1 MATVAEVLVETLVRA
16 GVRRV
21 LGVVGDS
28 LNSITEVIR
37 ARDDIEWI
45 TVRHEEVAAFA
56 AGGEAQITGTLAV
69 CAGSCGPGHVH
80 LVNGLYD
87 CHRSR
92 VPVLAIA
99 AHIPSGEIGS
109 GYFQETRPELLF
121 RDCSA
126 YCETI
131 SQPSQAP
138 RVIEMA
144 IQAALGREG
153 VAVVI
158 VSGDVAA
165 MRAPSDA
172 PRVSIRK
179 PHAIVH
185 PFDADLDAL
194 AEGLD
199 RARKVTILAGL
210 GCAGAH
216 DELMAVA
223 DRLAAPIVH
232 TLRGKE
238 FVEHDNPFDVG
249 MTGLLGFASGYQAM
263 ERCDALLM
271 LGTDFPYQQFYPEKA
286 WIAQVDIRA
295 EHLGRRTRL
304 DLGLVGDVG
313 DTLRALLPRLS
324 TREDREHLDDS
335 LRRYRDTRAQLDRLA
350 SGDYKRRP
358 IHPQHLTRVV
368 NERAD
373 PDAVFTADVGTPTI
387 WAARYLMLGGT
398 RRLLGSW
405 MHGSMAAAIPLAIG
419 AQLANPERQVVAL
432 AGDGGLAM
440 LLGDLLTIVQHGL
453 PIKVVVY
460 NNGSFA
466 FVELEMKAAGLLPY
480 GTDLANPDFA
490 KVAEAVGI
498 TGTRVED
505 PREVD
510 GAIRA
515 ALNHKG
521 PALVDVVVNRQEL
534 SLPPTITRQL
544 AGGFSLYLVK
554 AVLSGRGDEVIDL
567 ARTNVW
573 R

>member
-1 MATVAEVLVETLVRA
+1 MATIAEVLVETLVRA

-28 LNSITEVIR
+28 LNGITEVIR
-37 ARDDIEWI
+37 SRDDIEWI

-56 AGGEAQITGTLAV
+56 AGGEAHMTGTLAV

-99 AHIPSGEIGS
+99 AHIPSAEIGS

-131 SQPSQAP
+131 TQPSQAP
-138 RVIEMA
+138 RVLEIA
-144 IQAALGREG
+144 IQTALGREG
-153 VAVVI
+153 VSVVI

-165 MRAPSDA
+165 MRATQDA
-172 PRVSIRK
+172 PRALPGRSNPVVR
-179 PHAIVH
+179 PA
-185 PFDADLDAL
+185 DAELDAL
-194 AEGLD
+194 AGGLD
-199 RARKVTILAGL
+199 GARKVTILAGA

-216 DELMAVA
+216 DALMAVA

-271 LGTDFPYQQFYPEKA
+271 LGTDFPYPQFYPEKA
-286 WIAQVDIRA
+286 WVAQVDIRA

-313 DTLRALLPRLS
+313 ETLRALLPRLS
-324 TREDREHLDDS
+324 EREDREHLDDS
-335 LRRYRDTRAQLDRLA
+335 LGRYHDTREQLDGLA
-350 SGDYKRRP
+350 SGDYDRRP

-368 NERAD
+368 DELAA

-387 WAARYLMLGGT
+387 WAARYLSLRGT

-419 AQLANPERQVVAL
+419 AQLASPGRQVVAL

-440 LLGDLLTIVQHGL
+440 LLGDLLTIVQHRL
-453 PIKVVVY
+453 PVKIVVY
-460 NNGSFA
+460 DNSSFA

-490 KVAEAVGI
+490 AVAEAVGI
-498 TGTRVED
+498 RGIRVED
-505 PREVD
+505 PGEMED
-510 GAIRA
+510 GLRS
-515 ALNHKG
+515 ALAHDG
-521 PALVDVVVNRQEL
+521 PALVNVLVNRQEL
-534 SLPPTITRQL
+534 SLPPTITRQM

-554 AVLSGRGDEVIDL
+554 AVLSGRADEVIDL
-567 ARTNVW
+567 ARTNVF

>member
-16 GVRRV
+16 GVHRV

-28 LNSITEVIR
+28 LNDITEVIR
-37 ARDDIEWI
+37 SRDDIEWI

-56 AGGEAQITGTLAV
+56 AGGEAQMTGTLAV

-131 SQPSQAP
+131 ARPSQAP
-138 RVIEMA
+138 RVLEMA
-144 IQAALGREG
+144 IQAAIGREG
-153 VAVVI
+153 VSVVVI
-158 VSGDVAA
+158 SGDVAA
-165 MRAPSDA
+165 MRATEEAPRLVPPRSKPVIRPSDA
-172 PRVSIRK
+172 E
-179 PHAIVH
+179 
-185 PFDADLDAL
+185 LDAL
-194 AEGLD
+194 ARGLD
-199 RARKVTILAGL
+199 EARKVTILAGA

-216 DELMAVA
+216 AELMAVA
-223 DRLAAPIVH
+223 DRLVAPIVH

-238 FVEHDNPFDVG
+238 FVEHDSPFDVG

-263 ERCDALLM
+263 ERCDGLLM

-286 WIAQVDIRA
+286 WIAQVDLRQ

-304 DLGLVGDVG
+304 DLGVVGDVG
-313 DTLRALLPRLS
+313 DTLRALLPRLAE
-324 TREDREHLDDS
+324 REDRSHLEDS
-335 LRRYRDTRAQLDRLA
+335 LRRYRDTREQLDRLA
-350 SGDYKRRP
+350 SGDYTRPP

-368 NERAD
+368 DELAAPN
-373 PDAVFTADVGTPTI
+373 AVFTADVGTPTI
-387 WAARYLMLGGT
+387 WAARYLTLRGT

-419 AQLANPERQVVAL
+419 AQLASPGRQVIAL

-440 LLGDLLTIVQHGL
+440 LLGDLLTIVQHRL
-453 PIKVVVY
+453 PVKMVIY
-460 NNGSFA
+460 ENSSFA

-480 GTDLANPDFA
+480 GTELANPDFA
-490 KVAEAVGI
+490 AVAEAVGI
-498 TGTRVED
+498 KGIRVEQPGELD
-505 PREVD
+505 D
-510 GAIRA
+510 AIHA
-515 ALNHKG
+515 ALAHDG
-521 PALVDVVVNRQEL
+521 PALVNVLVNRQEL
-534 SLPPTITRQL
+534 SLPPTITRQM
-544 AGGFSLYLVK
+544 AGGFSLYLAK
-554 AVLSGRGDEVIDL
+554 AVLSGRADEVIDL
-567 ARTNVW
+567 ARTNVF

>member
-1 MATVAEVLVETLVRA
+1 MATIAEVLVETLVRT

-21 LGVVGDS
+21 LGVAGDS
-28 LNSITEVIR
+28 LNGITEVIR

-56 AGGEAQITGTLAV
+56 AGGEAQITGALAV

-121 RDCSA
+121 RDCST

-131 SQPSQAP
+131 AQPSQAP
-138 RVIEMA
+138 RVLEIA
-144 IQAALGREG
+144 IQTALGREG
-153 VAVVI
+153 VAVV
-158 VSGDVAA
+158 VLSGDVAS
-165 MRAPSDA
+165 MRATADA
-172 PRVSIRK
+172 PRVVPRMARPVIR
-179 PHAIVH
+179 PA
-185 PFDADLDAL
+185 AAELDAL

-199 RARKVTILAGL
+199 RARNVTILAGA

-216 DELMAVA
+216 DALMAMA

-238 FVEHDNPFDVG
+238 FVERDNPFDAG

-286 WIAQVDIRA
+286 WTAQVDIRP
-295 EHLGRRTRL
+295 EQLGRRTRL

-313 DTLRALLPRLS
+313 ETLRALLPRLAE
-324 TREDREHLDDS
+324 REDREHLDDS
-335 LRRYRDTRAQLDRLA
+335 CRRYHETREQLDRLA
-350 SGDYKRRP
+350 SGDSGRRP

-368 NERAD
+368 NELAA
-373 PDAVFTADVGTPTI
+373 PDAIFTADVGTPTI
-387 WAARYLMLGGT
+387 WAARYLTMSGG

-405 MHGSMAAAIPLAIG
+405 VHGSMAAAIPLAIG
-419 AQLANPERQVVAL
+419 AQLASPGRQVVAL

-440 LLGDLLTIVQHGL
+440 LLGDLLTIVQHRL
-453 PIKVVVY
+453 PVKTVVY
-460 NNGSFA
+460 DNSSFA
-466 FVELEMKAAGLLPY
+466 FVELEMKAAGLLPF
-480 GTDLANPDFA
+480 GTDLENPDFA
-490 KVAEAVGI
+490 AVAEAVGI
-498 TGTRVED
+498 RGIRVED
-505 PREVD
+505 PGDVD
-510 GAIRA
+510 A
-515 ALNHKG
+515 ALHEALAHDG
-521 PALVDVVVNRQEL
+521 PALVNVVVNRQEL
-534 SLPPTITRQL
+534 SLPPTITRQQ
-544 AGGFSLYLVK
+544 AGGFGLYLVK
-554 AVLSGRGDEVIDL
+554 AVLSGRADEVIDL
-567 ARTNVW
+567 ARTNVF

>member
-1 MATVAEVLVETLVRA
+1 MANVAEVLVETLVRA

-28 LNSITEVIR
+28 LNGITEVIR
-37 ARDDIEWI
+37 ARDDIEWV

-99 AHIPSGEIGS
+99 AHIPSNEIGS

-131 SQPSQAP
+131 NQPSQAP

-153 VAVVI
+153 VAVVV

-165 MRAPSDA
+165 MRAPSDE
-172 PRVSIRK
+172 PRITPRK
-179 PHAIVH
+179 ANPIVH
-185 PFDADLDAL
+185 PSDPELDAL
-194 AEGLD
+194 AEGLG
-199 RARKVTILAGL
+199 RARKVTILAGA

-223 DRLAAPIVH
+223 DRLAAPVVH

-238 FVEHDNPFDVG
+238 FVEHDNPYDVG
-249 MTGLLGFASGYQAM
+249 LTGLLGFASGYQAM

-271 LGTDFPYQQFYPEKA
+271 LGTDFPYQQFFPEKA
-286 WIAQVDIRA
+286 WTTQIDIRP

-313 DTLRALLPRLS
+313 DTLRALLPRLPE
-324 TREDREHLDDS
+324 RDDREHLEDS
-335 LRRYRDTRAQLDRLA
+335 LRRYRDTREQLDKLSA
-350 SGDYKRRP
+350 GGYDRRP

-368 NERAD
+368 DELAS
-373 PDAVFTADVGTPTI
+373 PDVVFTADVGTPTI
-387 WAARYLMLGGT
+387 WAARYLNLRGT

-419 AQLANPERQVVAL
+419 AQLASPGRQVVAL

-440 LLGDLLTIVQHGL
+440 LLGDLLTIVQHRL
-453 PIKVVVY
+453 PVKIAVY
-460 NNGSFA
+460 NNSSFA
-466 FVELEMKAAGLLPY
+466 FIELEMKAAGLLPY
-480 GTDLANPDFA
+480 GTDLANPNFA
-490 KVAEAVGI
+490 AVAEAMGI
-498 TGTRVED
+498 RGIRVED
-505 PREVD
+505 PGEVD
-510 GAIRA
+510 SAVQS
-515 ALNHKG
+515 ALAHDG
-521 PALVDVVVNRQEL
+521 PALLDVVVNRQEL
-534 SLPPTITRQL
+534 SMPPNITRQL
-544 AGGFSLYLVK
+544 AGGFSLYVVK
-554 AVLSGRGDEVIDL
+554 AVLSGRADEVIDL
-567 ARTNVW
+567 ARTNVF